1 MLLDVVV
8 HIVRLQGEYKRL
20 TILNE
25 GSKMSVEEM
34 FERLEAADDEAL
46 KEIKLWLF
54 KESIRLRDEQHQ
66 LEMDRRDFLN
76 ERENTRE
83 ENRRYEEHLATRT
96 RQLSREE
103 DLIAQKHEVIKRGF
117 EELDRD
123 RQALNAREVTL
134 RAREAQLE
142 ERIAYTP
149 DSSEVNDVLFRGAD
163 NILLIKKRYKDLMKM
178 FHPDCL
184 GGDTEMVKSL
194 NRTYDRILKE
204 CDPYG
209 KRRRA

>member
-1 MLLDVVV
+1 
-8 HIVRLQGEYKRL
+8 
-20 TILNE
+20 
-25 GSKMSVEEM
+25 MSVEEM
-34 FERLEAADDEAL
+34 FERLEAADNEAL

-54 KESIRLRDEQHQ
+54 KESIRLRDEKHE
-66 LEMDRRDFLN
+66 LEMDKKDFLN

-96 RQLSREE
+96 RQLSRQEE
-103 DLIAQKHEVIKRGF
+103 LIAQKHEVIKRGF

-123 RQALNAREVTL
+123 RQALNAREVSI

-194 NRTYDRILKE
+194 NRTYDRLLKE

>member
-1 MLLDVVV
+1 M
-8 HIVRLQGEYKRL
+8 VRPQGENKRSYL
-20 TILNE
+20 INE
-25 GSKMSVEEM
+25 GSKMDLEEM
-34 FERLEAADDEAL
+34 FARLESADDEQL
-46 KEIKLWLF
+46 KDIKLWLF
-54 KESIRLRDEQHQ
+54 KESIRLRDEKHE
-66 LEMDRRDFLN
+66 LEMEKRDFQN

-83 ENRRYEEHLATRT
+83 ENRRYEEHLALRT
-96 RQLSREE
+96 RQLRSEE
-103 DLIAQKHEVIKRGF
+103 ELIMQKHDVIRRGF

-123 RQALNAREVTL
+123 RQALNAREASIRT
-134 RAREAQLE
+134 REAQLE

-163 NILLIKKRYKDLMKM
+163 NILLLKKRYKDLMKM

-194 NRTYDRILKE
+194 NRTYDRLIKE
-204 CDPYG
+204 CDSYG

>member
-1 MLLDVVV
+1 
-8 HIVRLQGEYKRL
+8 
-20 TILNE
+20 
-25 GSKMSVEEM
+25 MSVEEM

-54 KESIRLRDEQHQ
+54 KESIRLRDEKHE
-66 LEMDRRDFLN
+66 LEMDKKDFLN

-83 ENRRYEEHLATRT
+83 ENRRYEEHLA
-96 RQLSREE
+96 SKIREMRLE
-103 DLIAQKHEVIKRGF
+103 EELIEKKHEVIKRGF

-123 RQALNAREVTL
+123 RQALNARESQM
-134 RAREAQLE
+134 RQQEAQLSKRME
-142 ERIAYTP
+142 EGHLY
-149 DSSEVNDVLFRGAD
+149 DSNEAADILFRGAD
-163 NILLIKKRYKDLMKM
+163 NILLLKKRYKDLMKM

-184 GGDTEMVKSL
+184 GGDTEMVKSV
-194 NRTYDRILKE
+194 NRVYDRLMCE

>member
-204 CDPYG
+204 CDSYG

>member
-1 MLLDVVV
+1 
-8 HIVRLQGEYKRL
+8 
-20 TILNE
+20 
-25 GSKMSVEEM
+25 M
-34 FERLEAADDEAL
+34 FERLEACDDEQL
-46 KEIKLWLF
+46 KEVKLWLF
-54 KESIRLRDEQHQ
+54 KESIRLRDEQHE
-66 LEMDRRDFLN
+66 LEMDRQDFLT
-76 ERENTRE
+76 ERENARE
-83 ENRRYEEHLATRT
+83 ELRRYEEHLALKQ
-96 RQLSREE
+96 RQLKREE
-103 DLIAQKHEVIKRGF
+103 DLIEQKHDVIKRGF

-123 RQALNAREVTL
+123 RQALNAREASM

-163 NILLIKKRYKDLMKM
+163 NILLLKKRYKDLMKM

-194 NRTYDRILKE
+194 NKTYDRLIRE
-204 CDPYG
+204 CDSYG